1 MAYSYRFVKTFNRI
15 RSGRTSSHLSQTHD
29 IRLHL
34 QPAAAW
40 LLTASSDITTEAWPT
55 GRPVTATLFD
65 LGLTYR
71 HRALRLSLDLRNV
84 FNRRHYSYSLFSAV
98 NTYTYSYRL
107 RGREL
112 WLTASLTR

>member
-1 MAYSYRFVKTFNRI
+1 MFGAPFSQFSVFQLFPFSPLYLMFCGAY
-15 RSGRTSSHLSQTHD
+15 
-29 IRLHL
+29 
-34 QPAAAW
+34 
-40 LLTASSDITTEAWPT
+40 
-55 GRPVTATLFD
+55 
-65 LGLTYR
+65 
-71 HRALRLSLDLRNV
+71 V

>member
-1 MAYSYRFVKTFNRI
+1 MAPHGLVRHHHR
-15 RSGRTSSHLSQTHD
+15 GLAH
-29 IRLHL
+29 
-34 QPAAAW
+34 
-40 LLTASSDITTEAWPT
+40 
-55 GRPVTATLFD
+55 RPPLFD
-65 LGLTYR
+65 LGLSYR
-71 HRALRLSLDLRNV
+71 HRALRPSLDLRNV

>member
-1 MAYSYRFVKTFNRI
+1 MFCGAY
-15 RSGRTSSHLSQTHD
+15 
-29 IRLHL
+29 
-34 QPAAAW
+34 
-40 LLTASSDITTEAWPT
+40 
-55 GRPVTATLFD
+55 
-65 LGLTYR
+65 
-71 HRALRLSLDLRNV
+71 V

>member
-1 MAYSYRFVKTFNRI
+1 MAPH
-15 RSGRTSSHLSQTHD
+15 GRVRHHHRGLAH
-29 IRLHL
+29 
-34 QPAAAW
+34 
-40 LLTASSDITTEAWPT
+40 
-55 GRPVTATLFD
+55 RPPRHR
-65 LGLTYR
+65 YR
-71 HRALRLSLDLRNV
+71 HGALRRSLDLRNV